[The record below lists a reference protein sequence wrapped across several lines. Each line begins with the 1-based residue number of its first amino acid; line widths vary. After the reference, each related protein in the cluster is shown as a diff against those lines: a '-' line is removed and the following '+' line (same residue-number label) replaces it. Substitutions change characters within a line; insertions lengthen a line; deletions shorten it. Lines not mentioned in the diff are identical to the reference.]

1 MYSLNVFPI
10 CIGST
15 FHLTEKPGLGGR
27 KCFKACLVSGAAVIG
42 VLILPDAPSNV
53 WALLL
58 QGHHQGQGLV
68 VKPCVYNIPIRQ
80 FTVTCPELYSP
91 LLYVE
96 HPSLI

>member
-15 FHLTEKPGLGGR
+15 FHLTEKPGLVGR
-27 KCFKACLVSGAAVIG
+27 KCFRACLVSGAAVIG

-58 QGHHQGQGLV
+58 KGHHQGQGLV
-68 VKPCVYNIPIRQ
+68 VEP
-80 FTVTCPELYSP
+80 
-91 LLYVE
+91 
-96 HPSLI
+96 